1 MNTTAWS
8 GRRMLIPVICGG
20 LIMGLALGT
29 RHAQGL
35 FLMPISTDHSW
46 PREVFGFA
54 IALQNLVWGV
64 AQPFTGMI
72 ADRFGSAKV
81 VGVGVLIYAIG
92 LCLIT
97 VSGTPTE
104 FALSAG
110 VLIGLGLSG
119 TAFGAIYGA
128 ISRMVP
134 PDKTSWALG
143 VAGAVGGLG
152 QFVMV
157 PGAQA
162 LIAAIGWSQTLIAI
176 ACLFAL
182 SFVGAFALQDKHARV
197 SAVSQRQSLG
207 AALREAFAHRGFW
220 LLNIGFL
227 ACGFQLAFIAVHLP
241 AYLIDK
247 GLSAKDG
254 VTALAIIALANVIGT
269 YYCGYFGGLYRR
281 TYLLAGIYF
290 ARALFMLL
298 FVSMPLTSMSLYLFS
313 ASMGLLWLGTVPLTN
328 GLVSKIFGLQ
338 YVSTLFGFVF
348 LGHQLGG
355 FLGVWFGAYVFDHT
369 GSYNIVWIIGIGLG
383 VIASLLHWPINDA
396 TIERPRQPRALT

>member
-1 MNTTAWS
+1 
-8 GRRMLIPVICGG
+8 
-20 LIMGLALGT
+20 
-29 RHAQGL
+29 
-35 FLMPISTDHSW
+35 
-46 PREVFGFA
+46 
-54 IALQNLVWGV
+54 
-64 AQPFTGMI
+64 MI

-110 VLIGLGLSG
+110 VLIGVGLSG
-119 TAFGAIYGA
+119 TAFGVVYGA
-128 ISRMVP
+128 ISRIVP
-134 PDKTSWALG
+134 PEKSSWALG
-143 VAGAVGGLG
+143 VAGAAGGLG

-157 PGAQA
+157 PGAQS
-162 LIAAIGWSQTLIAI
+162 LIAAIGWSQTLVAI

-182 SFVGAFALQDKHARV
+182 SFLGAFALRDKHAGAT
-197 SAVSQRQSLG
+197 SVSQRQSLG

-254 VTALAIIALANVIGT
+254 VMALAIIALANVIGT
-269 YYCGYFGGLYRR
+269 YYCGYLGGLYRR

-290 ARALFMLL
+290 ARALFMLV
-298 FVSMPLTSMSLYLFS
+298 FVATPLTSASIYLFS
-313 ASMGLLWLGTVPLTN
+313 ACMGLLWLGTVPLTS

-348 LGHQLGG
+348 LGHQIGG

-369 GSYNIVWIIGIGLG
+369 GSYHIVWAVGIGLG
-383 VIASLLHWPINDA
+383 VIAGLLHWPINDA
-396 TIERPRQPRALT
+396 TIQRPHLSRAIV